1 MDIDFSLDITF
12 ILKDIEV
19 VMVFLEVKLREDN
32 KIDEGLDI
40 FSYNRDN
47 FILLEFD
54 VDIVSIISLVIGE
67 IERKLI

>member
-19 VMVFLEVKLREDN
+19 VMVFLEVNLREDN